1 MAFVILNYLNIRFLD
16 PATGIKILPK
26 ISTRRRLVSVT
37 LNEHLIRLG
46 NSAIPIGVPGKE
58 TEGNIAMRSSVRQ
71 SGSVEEAQR
80 ASGTFAECPSA
91 QTS

>member
-1 MAFVILNYLNIRFLD
+1 MALVGCGNLD
-16 PATGIKILPK
+16 IWLKDQAIVVKILPEVGARHRMVK
-26 ISTRRRLVSVT
+26 VAF
-37 LNEHLIRLG
+37 NEQLIRFG
-46 NSAIPIGVPGKE
+46 HPAISIHVPGKE

-80 ASGTFAECPSA
+80 ASGTFAECPLA